1 MVKPEENFW
10 VPEDKTALIF
20 ESGPV
25 FFEYRCRYVL
35 VQCDGTL
42 VGGNREALMQVIG
55 LFKVSLKMVQHECF
69 I

>member
-35 VQCDGTL
+35 VKGDGTL
-42 VGGNREALMQVIG
+42 VGGNREALMRVIG